1 MTKILKPNTEDEMAE
16 AVAKAAGNGMRV
28 RIAGGGTRPVGNP
41 VEADCTIHTAGLS
54 GITLYEPDALTIAAR
69 AGTPLSEIEAALARE
84 GQHLSFEPAIW
95 AGLMGTPGKSTI
107 GGVVAA
113 GVSGPRRVQAG
124 GARDSLIG
132 VRFVSG
138 EGKLLKNGGRVMKN
152 VTGYD
157 LVKLLAGSHGT
168 LGILTEVTFKVLPK
182 PHATGTVSV
191 SGLDD
196 HDAVSVLS
204 AALGSP
210 FDVSGA
216 AHLPKGDG
224 GSPTT
229 LIRVEGLAKSVDYR
243 TGRLKELIAQKLGNG
258 AEIAVEQ
265 GSDKATAP
273 WRDVRDVSTFA
284 GREGAVWR
292 ISVKPT
298 DGPRIADVI
307 RDAGEAEFIFDWGG
321 GLVWALV
328 PDHGDACAAL
338 IRNTVGAMGGHATL
352 MRASKE
358 TRDRVEAFQPDLP
371 RVGQISEMIRRQF
384 DPMNILNPGLMA
396 RNLSGK
402 AA

>member
-1 MTKILKPNTEDEMAE
+1 MTKILKPSSEEEMAE
-16 AVAKAAGNGMRV
+16 AVTKAANNGTPI
-28 RIAGGGTRPVGNP
+28 RITGGGTRPVGNP
-41 VEADCTIHTAGLS
+41 VEADCTVHTAGLN
-54 GITLYEPDALTIAAR
+54 GITLYEPGALTIAAR
-69 AGTPLSEIEAALARE
+69 AGTPLAEIEAALAKE
-84 GQHLSFEPAIW
+84 GQHLPFEPANW
-95 AGLMGTPGKSTI
+95 AGLMGTSGKSTI
-107 GGVVAA
+107 GGVVSA
-113 GVSGPRRVQAG
+113 GVSGPRRIQAG

-157 LVKLLAGSHGT
+157 LVKLMAGSHGT
-168 LGILTEVTFKVLPK
+168 LGILTEVTFKILPK

-191 SGLDD
+191 HGLNDR
-196 HDAVSVLS
+196 DAVSVLS

-216 AHLPKGDG
+216 AHIPGG
-224 GSPTT
+224 GNGSPVT
-229 LIRVEGLAKSVDYR
+229 LVRVEGLAKSVDYR

-265 GSDKATAP
+265 DSDKATAP
-273 WRDVRDVSTFA
+273 WRDVRDVSAFA
-284 GREGAVWR
+284 GRDGALWR

-307 RDAGEAEFIFDWGG
+307 RDAGEAEFLFDWGG

-328 PDHGDACAAL
+328 PDHGDARAAL
-338 IRNTVGAMGGHATL
+338 IRNTAGAMGGHATL
-352 MRASKE
+352 MRASGE
-358 TRDRVEAFQPDLP
+358 TRARVEAFQPELP
-371 RVGQISEMIRRQF
+371 RIGQISEMLRRQF
-384 DPMNILNPGLMA
+384 DPKNILNPGLMA